1 MSVTYWGW
9 VEKVEWWVP
18 KSDRAAIHAARLW
31 SGQEAG
37 VGAGPESHGGRVDGF
52 VGVAVGGDIVE
63 KVVGRGESMVGGVKL
78 GGGELADWGEEG
90 KVQCSRVEK
99 QGPNYLLDP
108 CLLCWRDWSRKSDGG
123 GGGEVER
130 KVFSVGDTGGV

>member
-1 MSVTYWGW
+1 M
-9 VEKVEWWVP
+9 
-18 KSDRAAIHAARLW
+18 LC
-31 SGQEAG
+31 
-37 VGAGPESHGGRVDGF
+37 GGG
-52 VGVAVGGDIVE
+52 
-63 KVVGRGESMVGGVKL
+63 L
-78 GGGELADWGEEG
+78 LGGELTDSGEEG
-90 KVQCSRVEK
+90 KVQCSRIEE